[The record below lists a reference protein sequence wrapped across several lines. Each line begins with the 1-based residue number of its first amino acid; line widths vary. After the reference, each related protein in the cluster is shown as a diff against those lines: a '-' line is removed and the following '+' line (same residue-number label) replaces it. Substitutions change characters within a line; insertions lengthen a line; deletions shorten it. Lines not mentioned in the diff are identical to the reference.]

1 MVTISVQDKEI
12 TLLQVGKKVYV
23 SLTDIVRGEDGA
35 DHIRNWMRNRNT
47 VEFLGLWETI
57 NNPNFKGVEFD
68 TFRKEAGLNSFNL
81 TPKKWTE
88 ATGAIGILSK
98 SGNNGGT
105 FAHKDLALEFCT
117 WLSPMFKLLVLK
129 EFQRLKEVEQASNK
143 WDLRRYISKV
153 NYRLQTDS
161 IKQVLLPLKKLPK
174 EKEGWVFA
182 EEADMIYVAMYGFT
196 SKQWRERNPALST
209 KGLNIRDVAST
220 HQLII
225 LSNLESINSEM
236 INSGQTD
243 KFSRL
248 QILRTTAINQLK
260 ALKSSNEL
268 EHEFIESP
276 HLAKQKALQDTDKIE
291 KKTPDISS
299 FNQTLNGLMKSSSSS
314 KQGKKDDEL
323 F

>member
-1 MVTISVQDKEI
+1 
-12 TLLQVGKKVYV
+12 
-23 SLTDIVRGEDGA
+23 
-35 DHIRNWMRNRNT
+35 
-47 VEFLGLWETI
+47 
-57 NNPNFKGVEFD
+57 
-68 TFRKEAGLNSFNL
+68 
-81 TPKKWTE
+81 
-88 ATGAIGILSK
+88 
-98 SGNNGGT
+98 
-105 FAHKDLALEFCT
+105 
-117 WLSPMFKLLVLK
+117 MFKLLVLK
-129 EFQRLKEVEQASNK
+129 EFQRLKEVEQSSNK

-161 IKQVLLPLKKLPK
+161 IKQVLLPLKKLSK

-196 SKQWRERNPALST
+196 SKQWREKNPALSK

-243 KFSRL
+243 QFSRL

-299 FNQTLNGLMKSSSSS
+299 FNQTLNGLMKSPSSS

>member
-1 MVTISVQDKEI
+1 
-12 TLLQVGKKVYV
+12 
-23 SLTDIVRGEDGA
+23 
-35 DHIRNWMRNRNT
+35 
-47 VEFLGLWETI
+47 
-57 NNPNFKGVEFD
+57 
-68 TFRKEAGLNSFNL
+68 
-81 TPKKWTE
+81 
-88 ATGAIGILSK
+88 
-98 SGNNGGT
+98 
-105 FAHKDLALEFCT
+105 
-117 WLSPMFKLLVLK
+117 
-129 EFQRLKEVEQASNK
+129 
-143 WDLRRYISKV
+143 
-153 NYRLQTDS
+153 
-161 IKQVLLPLKKLPK
+161 
-174 EKEGWVFA
+174 
-182 EEADMIYVAMYGFT
+182 MIYVAMYGFT
-196 SKQWRERNPALST
+196 SKQWREKNPESSK

-299 FNQTLNGLMKSSSSS
+299 FNQTLNGLMKSPSSS
-314 KQGKKDDEL
+314 KQGKKDDKL